1 MPSGRVSY
9 PGAMPRHRLLTTL
22 AVLTAS
28 CGVLAGT
35 AHAAPPAALP
45 PATPPG
51 VQQVSD
57 ERLETRW
64 AYPTRRATVRS
75 RPSGQARRVARLR
88 LLTEDG
94 FPEIY
99 VVLQRWVD
107 PANRTWL
114 RVRLPKRPNGRKGW
128 VRQSALGDT
137 TLVRTMLDIDKRK
150 LRATLYDRGRVVF
163 RARIGVGKR
172 ATPTP
177 SGRFYI
183 REKFKV
189 RGNTIYGTHAIGT
202 SAYAPT
208 LSDWPGGGV
217 VGLHGTNQPRLIPG
231 RPSHG
236 CIRLRNRDIG
246 RLYRLASR
254 GTPIRVH

>member
-1 MPSGRVSY
+1 
-9 PGAMPRHRLLTTL
+9 MPRHRLLTIL
-22 AVLTAS
+22 AGLTAS
-28 CGVLAGT
+28 CGVLA
-35 AHAAPPAALP
+35 APANAAQPAALP

-75 RPSGQARRVARLR
+75 RPSREARRVARLR

-114 RVRLPKRPNGRKGW
+114 RVRLPMRPNGRKGW
-128 VRQSALGDT
+128 VQEAALGDLK
-137 TLVRTMLDIDKRK
+137 LVRTMLDIDKRR

-177 SGRFYI
+177 TGRFYI

-217 VGLHGTNQPRLIPG
+217 VGLHGTNQPQLIPG

-236 CIRLRNRDIG
+236 CIRLRNRDIA
-246 RLYRLASR
+246 RLYRMAAR